1 METNKTK
8 MLTEEEAIA
17 LENSLPE
24 LKTFLDD
31 WTLKMQS
38 VMIITKSDFVSG
50 FFVVIERFIK
60 KEIEENKENKEYLN
74 RLLVFQ
80 KQNTGQN
87 LWNVSGGLWPKYWD
101 RLTSR

>member
-31 WTLKMQS
+31 WMLKMQS

-80 KQNTGQN
+80 EQNTGQN